1 MVFRTGFYVWLI
13 CASSLEFLRWANYGL
28 IIKWLGRQKDSWA
41 LKCDSQH
48 RGCPKRSGCTGIW
61 GPEAG
66 LEFSRMRLTF
76 ELNTNFCGLGHVCIV
91 LEALA
96 LTCGFWRV
104 WENLVHMEISALI
117 PVGEEFPVHPA
128 PCVPVREGVRMCTAL
143 MTMAS
148 HFIFLI
154 CSLWLFT
161 IRSVVIFPN
170 TAYGKVLQTIKLYF
184 CWKNTC
190 Q

>member
-1 MVFRTGFYVWLI
+1 MPK
-13 CASSLEFLRWANYGL
+13 E
-28 IIKWLGRQKDSWA
+28 KWLYRNLGTWSW
-41 LKCDSQH
+41 
-48 RGCPKRSGCTGIW
+48 TGIFQDADFP
-61 GPEAG
+61 G
-66 LEFSRMRLTF
+66 LTF

-128 PCVPVREGVRMCTAL
+128 PCVPVREGVRMRTAL

-170 TAYGKVLQTIKLYF
+170 TACGKVLQTIKLYF

-190 Q
+190 QQNL